1 MDWASASSGVLSFLG
16 QQDTNRRLSREGRL
30 DRDFQ
35 REMSNTAYQRAVADM
50 RKAGINP
57 ILAYQKGGAS
67 TPGGRGV
74 SGFQNPVEKGFAT
87 AFQVAQLRNTNA
99 LTDVN
104 KANEGLTTAKEVNQK
119 ADTFLK
125 HKQAEFVQNQIVE
138 KQIANS
144 INAQE
149 LQYYA
154 KAGFPPSVMRTKVQ
168 NVIGTYLW
176 ENMPE
181 SMKVDTVSSMYKL
194 IKPATLQ
201 FKKFSDN
208 PDKYIRDILKPK
220 MDDIKKSIHE
230 AAKAASKNT
239 FGSMLPEF
247 KIPKILKSGSGSPLP
262 SNYRGYYD
270 KQ

>member
-1 MDWASASSGVLSFLG
+1 MSWEAQAASGVLSFIG
-16 QQDTNRRLSREGRL
+16 QERTNRRLSREGRL

-57 ILAYQKGGAS
+57 ILAYQRGGAS
-67 TPGGRGV
+67 TPAGRGV
-74 SGFQNPVEKGFAT
+74 SGFQNPVEKAFST

-99 LTDVN
+99 LTNVN
-104 KANEGLTTAKEVNQK
+104 KANEGLTTAKEAKEK
-119 ADTFLK
+119 ADTLLK
-125 HKQAEFVQNQIVE
+125 KNQTEFVQNQIVE

-168 NVIGTYLW
+168 NIIGTYLW

-181 SMKVDTVSSMYKL
+181 SM
-194 IKPATLQ
+194 
-201 FKKFSDN
+201 
-208 PDKYIRDILKPK
+208 
-220 MDDIKKSIHE
+220 
-230 AAKAASKNT
+230 
-239 FGSMLPEF
+239 
-247 KIPKILKSGSGSPLP
+247 
-262 SNYRGYYD
+262 
-270 KQ
+270 

>member
-99 LTDVN
+99 LTGVN
-104 KANEGLTTAKEVNQK
+104 KANEALTNAKEVNQK

-125 HKQAEFVQNQIVE
+125 HKQAEFVRNQIIE
-138 KQIANS
+138 KQIANG

-154 KAGFPPSVMRTKVQ
+154 KAGFPPSVMRTRVQ
-168 NVIGTYLW
+168 NVIGTHLW
-176 ENMPE
+176 ENMPDD
-181 SMKVDTVSSMYKL
+181 MKIETVDAIYKL
-194 IKPATLQ
+194 IRPGTEE
-201 FKKFSDN
+201 FNKFAQN
-208 PDKYIRDILKPK
+208 PTKYIRDTLKPK

-247 KIPKILKSGSGSPLP
+247 KIPKILKSGSGSPVP
-262 SNYRGYYD
+262 TTWKGYYP
-270 KQ
+270 K